1 MIATKREI
9 RDAQN
14 KAAATVWHDWKP
26 YLLPTMIRSYP
37 SNLAVA
43 AFFLLIGAPRLWTL
57 HAQSGFG
64 GPFAEQIVADLA
76 CVFLLAALLASS
88 SVIFEVLRERK
99 AARLGVEQALKSKDE
114 I

>member
-14 KAAATVWHDWKP
+14 KAAAIVWRDWKP

-37 SNLAVA
+37 SSLAVT
-43 AFFLLIGAPRLWTL
+43 AFFMLIGIPRLWTL
-57 HAQSGFG
+57 HAESGFG
-64 GPFAEQIVADLA
+64 WPFAKQIVSDLA
-76 CVFLLAALLASS
+76 CAILLAAVLASS

-99 AARLGVEQALKSKDE
+99 AARRGAEQALRPRDE
-114 I
+114 S